1 MDVKVFKT
9 LLEVAKERHF
19 GRAAENLFITQA
31 AVSARVKQLEGYFDT
46 QLFERTKNNIRLTS
60 SGERLIPY
68 AEAMVSTLQQ
78 AKLELTLEQHK
89 QMQLII
95 GGTPNTWDAYLQ
107 SALSK
112 MTISL
117 AGYGFTAESQSREQ
131 LNRSLLD
138 RTLDMAFSL
147 DPLKADEFHCEV
159 IDLIDLVLVSTH
171 PGDLH
176 AQSDL
181 RYVYVDWGTQFARK
195 HSELIP
201 NSIIPY
207 LRTSTGKIALDFMLE
222 RGGYAFL
229 PKALVEPFIESEQ
242 LFKVAG
248 CDQLQKPLYMSY
260 RKNNPGINSIKE
272 VVKLVSSLEQ
282 EASALIVQAAN

>member
-1 MDVKVFKT
+1 MDVKVFRT
-9 LLEVAKERHF
+9 FLEVAKERHF
-19 GRAAENLFITQA
+19 GRAAENLYITQA
-31 AVSARVKQLEGYFDT
+31 AVSARVKQLEGFFDT
-46 QLFERTKNNIRLTS
+46 QLFERTKNNIRLTT

-78 AKLELTLEQHK
+78 AKLDLTLEQHK
-89 QMQLII
+89 QMQLIL

-107 SALSK
+107 NALSK
-112 MTISL
+112 LTAAL
-117 AGYGFTAESQSREQ
+117 EGYGFSAESQSREQ

-147 DPLKADEFHCEV
+147 DPLKADEFHCEI
-159 IDLIDLVLVSTH
+159 IDSIDLVMVATKAGKLDS
-171 PGDLH
+171 L
-176 AQSDL
+176 ADL
-181 RYVYVDWGTQFARK
+181 RYIYVDWGAQFARK

-229 PKALVEPFIESEQ
+229 PKTMVEPFIESGQLFAVDGCEQ
-242 LFKVAG
+242 LH
-248 CDQLQKPLYMSY
+248 KPLYLSY
-260 RKNNPGINSIKE
+260 RKNNPSIESIKE
-272 VVKLVSSLEQ
+272 VITLVTDLEQ
-282 EASALIVQAAN
+282 EASALLVQAAN